1 MSAHPTT
8 SQRFDPITL
17 PGATILSFGENL
29 PEEKTHLHNENPH
42 NEHLAEA
49 TRERIF
55 QQLKKR
61 DLDNY
66 RLGHDR
72 GFAEGMCI
80 SMVAWVIVSL
90 ISKCFG
96 EHEGLV
102 KGVLMGIYIF
112 VFAQ

>member
-1 MSAHPTT
+1 MSAHPPT
-8 SQRFDPITL
+8 SQNFDPITL
-17 PGATILSFGENL
+17 PGATILSLGENL
-29 PEEKTHLHNENPH
+29 PEEETYLRNENLPDVTAPTM
-42 NEHLAEA
+42 ETEQIIQL
-49 TRERIF
+49 
-55 QQLKKR
+55 LKKR

-66 RLGHDR
+66 KLGHDR

-96 EHEGLV
+96 EHEAMV
-102 KGVLMGIYIF
+102 KGVLMGIYIW